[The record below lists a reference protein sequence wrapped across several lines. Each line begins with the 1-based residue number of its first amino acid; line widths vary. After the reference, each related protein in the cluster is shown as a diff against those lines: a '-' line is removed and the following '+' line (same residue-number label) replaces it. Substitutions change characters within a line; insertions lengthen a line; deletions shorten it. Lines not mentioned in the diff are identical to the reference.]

1 MSGGSRVGVE
11 LAVSI
16 APAEH
21 LVVVAM
27 TSERFG
33 TTEAYFNLAQ
43 ARELVE
49 ILRTAIGKLGAA
61 SPPGHA

>member
-21 LVVVAM
+21 LV
-27 TSERFG
+27 
-33 TTEAYFNLAQ
+33 
-43 ARELVE
+43 E